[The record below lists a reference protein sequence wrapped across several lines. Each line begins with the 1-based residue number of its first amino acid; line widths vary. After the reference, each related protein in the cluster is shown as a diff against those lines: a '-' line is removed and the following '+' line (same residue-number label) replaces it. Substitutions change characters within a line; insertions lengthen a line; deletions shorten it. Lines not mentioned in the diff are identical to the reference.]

1 MSKFIQAIKT
11 LGLSEFYFS
20 LSIGDKAEL
29 AKYSKYLAFASDK
42 TFRCSSD
49 CDGCFVVT
57 NAAQF
62 LWATAAN
69 AIPHR
74 KYRFAERL
82 LSHALKIAVETD
94 DLAWIHANLAQI
106 YYDKHKID
114 PEACIKAVKHCHE
127 LIRLGFMKSWA
138 ENMMEELVV
147 FQL

>member
-1 MSKFIQAIKT
+1 MSKLIQAIKT
-11 LGLSEFYFS
+11 LGLTEFYFS
-20 LSIGDKAEL
+20 LSIIDKTEL
-29 AKYSKYLAFASDK
+29 AKYSKYLAFPSEIMS
-42 TFRCSSD
+42 RCSAE
-49 CDGCFVVT
+49 CDGCFVVS

-74 KYRFAERL
+74 KHNFAERL
-82 LSHALKIAVETD
+82 LSHALSIAVETD

-114 PEACIKAVKHCHE
+114 PEACIKAIKHCHE